1 MTPHRFRESL
11 PEIKVGEESGVFAGN
26 GVTALPNRLLEY
38 GEFR

>member
-1 MTPHRFRESL
+1 MTSHRFREAL
-11 PEIKVGEESGVFAGN
+11 PQIEIGEEAGVFAGN